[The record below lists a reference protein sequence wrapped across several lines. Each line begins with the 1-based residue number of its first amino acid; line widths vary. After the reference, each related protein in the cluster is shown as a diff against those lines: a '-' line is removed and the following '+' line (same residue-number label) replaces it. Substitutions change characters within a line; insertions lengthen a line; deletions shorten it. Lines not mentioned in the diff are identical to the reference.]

1 MIQTCVLIH
10 VHPVTSAF
18 GERSFSTARK
28 SWLRAKIS
36 QKRFNH
42 VALLN
47 IHKTRTDN
55 LRLVDVA
62 NEFTARNDNRKRN
75 FSTFTMQDLLPWSVG
90 SYRLVL
96 ISSFLVI
103 DVVLRCSCSAIY
115 SVSLL
120 NKNNES
126 SHASAKLSLVGG
138 GKDRLGIV
146 YDVTYCYNLRKSASL
161 QSN

>member
-75 FSTFTMQDLLPWSVG
+75 FSTFTMQDLLP
-90 SYRLVL
+90 
-96 ISSFLVI
+96 
-103 DVVLRCSCSAIY
+103 
-115 SVSLL
+115 
-120 NKNNES
+120 
-126 SHASAKLSLVGG
+126 
-138 GKDRLGIV
+138 
-146 YDVTYCYNLRKSASL
+146 
-161 QSN
+161 